1 MGFPSLTIATL
12 GTPTGRLAGRP
23 TRRSGAAPTRRW
35 AALKLF
41 PSRTIAMLATPT
53 GRLAG
58 HPTRRSGAAPTRRWG
73 ARTRSLWTARRSE
86 RPCSATAH
94 GRLYMKFDIRQ
105 NIYFLAQTV
114 GDDDGAHP
122 ANAGYTKLFL
132 WSLWQHISPTR
143 QIFSWCAQG
152 DAAMAGGKGTQAHS
166 VLSQHHYQQPAWGT

>member
-1 MGFPSLTIATL
+1 MGVTRTGRRVGRRTKSCGAALTRTWGARRRRPSHTIATL

-122 ANAGYTKLFL
+122 ANAG
-132 WSLWQHISPTR
+132 
-143 QIFSWCAQG
+143 
-152 DAAMAGGKGTQAHS
+152 
-166 VLSQHHYQQPAWGT
+166 